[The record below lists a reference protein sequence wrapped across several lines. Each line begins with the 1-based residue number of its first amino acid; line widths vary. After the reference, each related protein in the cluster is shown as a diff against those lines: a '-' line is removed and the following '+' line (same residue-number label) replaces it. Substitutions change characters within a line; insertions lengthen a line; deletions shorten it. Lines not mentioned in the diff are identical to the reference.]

1 GGRHK
6 RCAGASRHRLQGRRW
21 RSRRFEP
28 ALVKLTVSRTAAAK
42 LAAEVR
48 AMISQSADPTE
59 LLTAKADPP
68 KLTRRLVREAADNS
82 AS

>member
-1 GGRHK
+1 
-6 RCAGASRHRLQGRRW
+6 
-21 RSRRFEP
+21 
-28 ALVKLTVSRTAAAK
+28 
-42 LAAEVR
+42 
-48 AMISQSADPTE
+48 MISQSADPTE